1 MSEERGYSGSAI
13 ALGFILGGALGA
25 SLAMLFAPE
34 SGRRT
39 RERLRDL
46 AADARDK
53 TIDIS
58 DELRDKAEDVL
69 ERGREVFEEKKSIL
83 SAAVQAGKEAIQRER
98 ERSLVAL
105 ADHEDDR
112 AGEAGQLPTDRAAG
126 RRGARP
132 GRGARPHPPRG
143 GVRQR
148 HSRLQGGPTLL
159 HLSPRRRARAWG
171 RDRGRRAE

>member
-25 SLAMLFAPE
+25 SLAMLFTPE

-46 AADARDK
+46 AADVRDK
-53 TIDIS
+53 TIDVS

-69 ERGREVFEEKKSIL
+69 ERSREVLEEKKSIL

-98 ERSLVAL
+98 
-105 ADHEDDR
+105 DR
-112 AGEAGQLPTDRAAG
+112 
-126 RRGARP
+126 
-132 GRGARPHPPRG
+132 
-143 GVRQR
+143 
-148 HSRLQGGPTLL
+148 
-159 HLSPRRRARAWG
+159 LSSH
-171 RDRGRRAE
+171 